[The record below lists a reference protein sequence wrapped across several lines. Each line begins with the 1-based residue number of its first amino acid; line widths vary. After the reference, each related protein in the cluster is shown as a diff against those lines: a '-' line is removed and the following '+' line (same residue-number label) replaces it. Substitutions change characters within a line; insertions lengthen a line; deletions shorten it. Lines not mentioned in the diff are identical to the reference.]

1 MDVLE
6 KFLYSIAYKFPKG
19 YPDMKNKQDI
29 LLLERELFK
38 YNIDLREGTKAANT
52 RKAIDVIVNSKEGKE
67 AGLSKMANDYRIG
80 NINKI
85 DKDKFIEIL
94 NSVFKSP
101 KIKVYAPKEGPN
113 SSSKYNMFEFDLEG
127 EGQVQITLAGGA
139 NEGEKYEQGLLGK
152 LKASAG
158 SSLESI
164 EDPEVKQIFST
175 LGIDPSK
182 LSPNDIEFAG
192 ASDTSRQLSFDGP
205 QKIGSTIA
213 DIVITAD
220 KPYYLSIKN
229 VGGSAIYNGGNI
241 PFIVLD
247 KEGKVVFDKSKLN
260 DNPLFANI
268 FDTLKI
274 DPQRIA
280 DGLNDYVSQTGTPN
294 NWESVSGVDLDKV
307 KKLLASS
314 FGYDYWYIREKPGGK
329 LFIYH
334 VATPEDAYKMVGDLR
349 PDSVKVKYPGNT
361 SKGGTKVLEVRI
373 ETDSEVLE
381 GGKKVPLVYQIV
393 ARNASGKLLPM
404 RMNIR
409 TNK

>member
-19 YPDMKNKQDI
+19 YPDLKDKQDM

-38 YNIDLREGTKAANT
+38 YNVDLREGTKASNT
-52 RKAIDVIVNSKEGKE
+52 RKAIDAIIASKEGKE
-67 AGLSKMANDYRIG
+67 AGLAKMKDIYRIG

-94 NSVFKSP
+94 NSVFNSP
-101 KIKVYAPKEGPN
+101 KIKIYAPKEGPN
-113 SSSKYNMFEFDLEG
+113 DSSKYNMFEFDLEG

-152 LKASAG
+152 LKAAAG

>member
-6 KFLYSIAYKFPKG
+6 QFLYSIAYKFPKG
-19 YPDMKNKQDI
+19 YPDLKNKQDM

-52 RKAIDVIVNSKEGKE
+52 RKAIDTIVNSKEGKE

-80 NINKI
+80 NVNKI

-94 NSVFKSP
+94 NSVFGSP
-101 KIKVYAPKEGPN
+101 KIKVYSPKEGPN
-113 SSSKYNMFEFDLEG
+113 GSSKYNMFEFDLEG

-152 LKASAG
+152 LQSAAG
-158 SSLESI
+158 TPLDSI
-164 EDPEVKQIFST
+164 EDYEVKQIFTT
-175 LGIDPSK
+175 LGIDPSQLIPK
-182 LSPNDIEFAG
+182 NIYFAG
-192 ASDTSRQLSFDGP
+192 ASDTSRKLSFDGP
-205 QKIGSTIA
+205 QKIGDIIA
-213 DIVITAD
+213 DIVIEAPNQT
-220 KPYYLSIKN
+220 YYLSIKN

-241 PFIVLD
+241 PFIVFD
-247 KEGKVVFDKSKLN
+247 KEGKVIFDQSKYQ

-274 DPQRIA
+274 DSQRIA
-280 DGLNDYVSQTGTPN
+280 DGLNNYINQTGAPN
-294 NWESVSGVDLDKV
+294 SWESINDIDINKV
-307 KKLLASS
+307 KNLLASS
-314 FGYDYWYIREKPGGK
+314 FGYGYWYVREKPGGK

-334 VATPEDAYKMVGDLR
+334 VATPEDAYKMVGDLK
-349 PDSVKVKYPGNT
+349 PGSVRIKYPGP
-361 SKGGTKVLEVRI
+361 KTKVLEVQI
-373 ETDSEVLE
+373 ETESEVLE

-393 ARNASGKLLPM
+393 ARNAAGKVLPL